1 MIQLV
6 YTYLGQNLT
15 NSIKGMILEDKLWPK
30 KAQGFLFKLKSK
42 NSDGSFRADGGNYV
56 KEGQ

>member
-30 KAQGFLFKLKSK
+30 KAQGFFQIEI
-42 NSDGSFRADGGNYV
+42 
-56 KEGQ
+56 KEQ